1 MKLVKAYDMDLNEEW
16 STHLQ
21 ALLLASFP
29 EVYPKDRLFF
39 KQIPHGRILA
49 FTSDNQLIGHVGLDY
64 RMMNLNGKA
73 IRVLGIIDLCVSTS
87 HRSQGIG
94 SFLLTE
100 VEKLSKGHIDFV
112 LLFADHED
120 LYSKNGFKTVKNT
133 CKWLKIDHET
143 LTTIGVGIQK
153 VEGLMVREVGTM
165 PWSEGELDFLGY
177 LY

>member
-94 SFLLTE
+94 SFLLRE